1 LQLEAALMTLERARN
16 IQNGACLA
24 IPSML
29 AAVAIWLASALP
41 ANAAAY
47 FLSRNAPHLTAEDTR
62 MIEQAIY
69 GALGEGK
76 TGAKAE
82 WANSAT
88 GRAGQ
93 ASVLQVSTKAT
104 MPCGS
109 VEHIFTKGGGERF
122 VLSYCRQ
129 PDGSWKIYD

>member
-1 LQLEAALMTLERARN
+1 MTFERART
-16 IQNGACLA
+16 GTGLA
-24 IPSML
+24 IPAML
-29 AAVAIWLASALP
+29 AAVAIWLASVLP

-47 FLSRNAPHLTAEDTR
+47 FMSRNGPRLTAEDTR
-62 MIEQAIY
+62 MIEKAIY
-69 GALGEGK
+69 SALGEGK
-76 TGAKAE
+76 AGANAE

-88 GRAGQ
+88 GRAGR
-93 ASVLQVSTKAT
+93 ASVLQVSMRAA
-104 MPCGS
+104 MNCGS